1 MTTAQSGSAVRPAA
15 TSASLRRC
23 SRPRAADSRSALPT
37 SIVPRK
43 IHGSSSNSA
52 RPRRDQV
59 HLGLHINGPYPGR
72 NCSRSQHDLERPSI
86 PVSALRRSSGCPNE
100 GNRALRMKTIES
112 ATATRLSANAVIG
125 LVSVLSALRILK
137 RASSLGH
144 TYRSIGA
151 DNARPPGQDA
161 AAPNETVMPACHLV
175 TLRRRRRGTGMGRDR
190 RIGAWHVLRSV
201 CLSRA
206 DVCGFR
212 VVGRAYDE
220 VSECNSDLDGPGRLS
235 RVSRGSWCSRRVL
248 GAGVG
253 VSRLCPRSWR
263 SGICSG

>member
-1 MTTAQSGSAVRPAA
+1 LCDRSRARSGSGPASPNSATISWADSRTMTTAQSGSAVRPAA

-23 SRPRAADSRSALPT
+23 SRARAADSRSALPT

-86 PVSALRRSSGCPNE
+86 PVSALRRCSGCPNE

-161 AAPNETVMPACHLV
+161 AAPNDGDAC
-175 TLRRRRRGTGMGRDR
+175 
-190 RIGAWHVLRSV
+190 
-201 CLSRA
+201 
-206 DVCGFR
+206 
-212 VVGRAYDE
+212 
-220 VSECNSDLDGPGRLS
+220 VSSGHAPSSAPRHRHGPGSPNWRL
-235 RVSRGSWCSRRVL
+235 
-248 GAGVG
+248 A
-253 VSRLCPRSWR
+253 CPAIRMPQPR
-263 SGICSG
+263 